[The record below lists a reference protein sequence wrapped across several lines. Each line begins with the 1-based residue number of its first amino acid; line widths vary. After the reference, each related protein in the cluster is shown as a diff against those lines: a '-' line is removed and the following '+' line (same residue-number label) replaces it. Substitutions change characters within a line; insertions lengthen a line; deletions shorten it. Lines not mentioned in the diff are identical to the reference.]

1 MRGCFHS
8 FSATILHIFSRIQR
22 LCASLCFLSLLLS
35 ERWHTLSRIHC
46 WDEHHRVDDKTQR
59 RNHRRY
65 LQNLKSLMRL
75 LHRLCWSRFTIALPN
90 LWSVLQVKVSLGKIS
105 DEVTTPGRLWLYID
119 AVGVQ
124 SKLLTVLYCWH
135 WGGDL
140 ALSKLL
146 MDLKKTFGKRHNT
159 RHWQG
164 LHRWT
169 RRAT

>member
-8 FSATILHIFSRIQR
+8 FSATILHIFARIQR

-105 DEVTTPGRLWLYID
+105 DEVTTPGRLWIRYRCSRSTEQVANRPL
-119 AVGVQ
+119 
-124 SKLLTVLYCWH
+124 LLTLR
-135 WGGDL
+135 GR
-140 ALSKLL
+140 LSTFKAPNGSQENFR
-146 MDLKKTFGKRHNT
+146 KKT
-159 RHWQG
+159 
-164 LHRWT
+164 
-169 RRAT
+169 